1 MSERIVLDTSVFVAA
16 LKSEEGAS
24 RAIVRLCLMRLCQP
38 LLGVKLFTEYEDV
51 LGRSDLFRDSP
62 LTPRERDEL
71 LDAFLSGCEKVPVFH
86 LWRPNLP
93 DEGDN
98 HLIELADGGI
108 GSDIGTQTRGIFG
121 EANCAFP
128 NWPLKGR
135 QNSCDDGE
143 KIMAT
148 MTIRIPDA
156 KHHRLRLLA
165 IAPAAA

>member
-98 HLIELADGGI
+98 HLIELAVA
-108 GSDIGTQTRGIFG
+108 GSAATLVTQNTRDFRGS
-121 EANCAFP
+121 ELRFP
-128 NWPLKGR
+128 
-135 QNSCDDGE
+135 Q
-143 KIMAT
+143 
-148 MTIRIPDA
+148 
-156 KHHRLRLLA
+156 LA
-165 IAPAAA
+165 IERPAEFMRRWRKNYGNDDNPHS